1 MRRDVAST
9 RWNMVLRRDD
19 PKQFYMELT
28 PLLFYLGAVVLR
40 QVRCNSF
47 CFHETLKLVELLQ
60 KDFPTTEYDSRLYT
74 PTLSNYETLQGVV
87 FSLQQNCSRSTME
100 CFGEEMNVL
109 LQETQKTKFLPI
121 QKLPKRL
128 NSLKDRL
135 KDKVDACPKCE
146 IYKEEDAKKF
156 LATLLRIL
164 QLMCSKIN
172 NTTTTS

>member
-74 PTLSNYETLQGVV
+74 PTLSNYE
-87 FSLQQNCSRSTME
+87 NCSRSTME

>member
-74 PTLSNYETLQGVV
+74 PTLSNYE
-87 FSLQQNCSRSTME
+87 QNCSRSTME